1 MVLLSNWFNFG
12 LAKQTNLVDV
22 YLIII
27 IALLILAVSDLVVGI
42 SNDAVN
48 FINSSVG
55 SRAAS
60 LRVILTIAA
69 LGVIIG
75 STFSSG
81 MMEIAR
87 SGIFHPGQFYF
98 SEIMIIFLAV
108 MITDVILLDTF
119 NTFGFPTSTT
129 VSIVFELLG
138 AAMAIS
144 LIKIFNSTDNLADIG
159 NYINTGKALAI
170 IFGILFSVVIAFVF
184 GTVIQFITRLIFSFN
199 YEKYMKYFGALWG
212 GIAITAIIYFLLVKG
227 AKGASFLTTE
237 TVKWIEDNTLELLLY
252 SFIGITGLLQL
263 LISVFKVNIL
273 RIIVLAGT
281 FSLAMA
287 FAGNDLVNFI
297 GVPLAS
303 LESYQEFA
311 GDPSFNPDTLL
322 MTSLSQP
329 VKTPTIFLLA
339 AGLIMVVTLFL
350 SKKARTVTETEV
362 NLSRQGSGSERF
374 SSTRLSRSV
383 VRQSV
388 VVSKFVSKLIPD
400 GVIQFIEKRF
410 DFISYKK
417 QFKNPED
424 VSSFDLLRGSVN
436 MFVASSLI
444 ALGTS
449 LKLPLSTTYVTF
461 MVAMGSALA
470 DRAWGRE
477 SAVYRITGV
486 VTIIGGWFFTAITA
500 FSASFLLALVIN
512 WGGITAGLAGLAIA
526 LFIVIRSGLKH
537 RKKISIV
544 SKKDDV
550 DEQLTLTGLNIL
562 HKCNTSIMDVV
573 VSVRKLYFSSVL
585 NLIKEDFKKMKR
597 VKKDVDGLNQRTKD
611 LKYNL
616 YPTLRKLEEEFIET
630 GPYYVQILDY
640 LREIAHCLTY
650 IADPIYDHLDNNHPP
665 IIREQVKELHELNES
680 VNSFY
685 DHVEDLIQK
694 QDYRHL
700 DGLVAEQQKILDLIA
715 RIKKKQIKYIKSES
729 VGTRNSLMY
738 MNLLSETKNLLLYT
752 VNMVK
757 SHRDFLASDVL
768 NIKS

>member
-1 MVLLSNWFNFG
+1 M
-12 LAKQTNLVDV
+12 DV
-22 YLIII
+22 YLIIV

-42 SNDAVN
+42 SNDAAN

-55 SRAAS
+55 SKAAP
-60 LRVILTIAA
+60 LKVILIIAG
-69 LGVIIG
+69 LGVMVG
-75 STFSSG
+75 ATFSSG

-119 NTFGFPTSTT
+119 NSFGFPTSTT

-138 AAMAIS
+138 AAVAIT
-144 LIKIFNSTDNLADIG
+144 LIKISNSTDNLSDIG
-159 NYINTGKALAI
+159 NYINTAKALAI

-199 YEKYMKYFGALWG
+199 YKKNMKYFGAPWG
-212 GIAITAIIYFLLVKG
+212 GIAISAIIYFILVKG
-227 AKGASFLTTE
+227 AKGASFLTPE
-237 TVKWIEDNTLELLLY
+237 ALEWISNNTLSLLLY
-252 SFIGITGLLQL
+252 SFIGLTIFLQL
-263 LISVFKVNIL
+263 LISIFKVNIL
-273 RIIVLAGT
+273 RIIVLVGT

-297 GVPLAS
+297 GVPLAG
-303 LESYQEFA
+303 LESYRHFA
-311 GDPSFNPDTLL
+311 GDPSFSPDTLL
-322 MTSLSQP
+322 MGSLSEP

-339 AGLIMVVTLFL
+339 AGLIMVATLFL
-350 SKKARTVTETEV
+350 SKKARTVSQTEI
-362 NLSRQGSGSERF
+362 NLARQGSGSERF
-374 SSTRLSRSV
+374 SSSRLSRSV
-383 VRQSV
+383 VRHSV
-388 VVSKFVSKLIPD
+388 GFSKFINHIIPD
-400 GVIQFIEKRF
+400 SVTDFIEKRF

-417 QFKNPED
+417 QFKNPAD

-444 ALGTS
+444 AFGTS

-461 MVAMGSALA
+461 MVAMGTSLA
-470 DRAWGRE
+470 DRACGRE

-486 VTIIGGWFFTAITA
+486 VTVIGGWFFTAITA
-500 FSASFLLALVIN
+500 FTMAFLIALIIN
-512 WGGITAGLAGLAIA
+512 WGGIIAALAGLAIA
-526 LFIVIRSGLKH
+526 LFIIIRSAFRH
-537 RKKISIV
+537 RKKISII
-544 SKKDDV
+544 SKKDEI
-550 DEQLTLTGLNIL
+550 DEKLTLNGLNIL

-585 NLIKEDFKKMKR
+585 NLIKEDFRKMKK
-597 VKKDVDGLNQRTKD
+597 VKKNVDDLNQRTKE

-630 GPYYVQILDY
+630 GPFYVQILDY

-650 IADPIYDHLDNNHPP
+650 IADPIYDHLDNNHPS
-665 IIREQVKELHELNES
+665 IIPEQVKDLHELNES

-685 DHVEDLIQK
+685 DHVEVLIREQSHK
-694 QDYRHL
+694 NL
-700 DGLVAEQQKILDLIA
+700 DGLLAEQQKILDLIN

-729 VGTRNSLMY
+729 VGTRNTLMY
-738 MNLLSETKNLLLYT
+738 LNLLSETKNLVLYT

-757 SHRDFLASDVL
+757 SHRDFLMSEVL
-768 NIKS
+768 NNKS

>member
-1 MVLLSNWFNFG
+1 M
-12 LAKQTNLVDV
+12 DI
-22 YLIII
+22 YLIIV

-42 SNDAVN
+42 SNDAAN

-55 SRAAS
+55 SKAAP
-60 LRVILTIAA
+60 LKVILTIAG
-69 LGVIIG
+69 LGVMVG
-75 STFSSG
+75 ATFSSG

-87 SGIFHPGQFYF
+87 SGIFHPGQFFF

-138 AAMAIS
+138 AAVAIS
-144 LIKIFNSTDNLADIG
+144 LIKIFNSTDNLSDIG
-159 NYINTGKALAI
+159 TYINTAKALAI
-170 IFGILFSVVIAFVF
+170 IFGILFSVVVAFVF
-184 GTVIQFITRLIFSFN
+184 GTVIQFITRLIFSFD
-199 YEKYMKYFGALWG
+199 YKRYMKYFGAVWG
-212 GIAITAIIYFLLVKG
+212 GIAITAIIYFILVKG
-227 AKGASFLTTE
+227 AKGASFLTPGALE
-237 TVKWIEDNTLELLLY
+237 WISENTLNLLLY
-252 SFIGITGLLQL
+252 SFIGLTLFLQL

-273 RIIVLAGT
+273 RIIVLVGT

-297 GVPLAS
+297 GVPLAG
-303 LESYQEFA
+303 LESYRHFA
-311 GDPSFNPDTLL
+311 GDPSFSPDTML
-322 MTSLSQP
+322 MSSLSEP

-339 AGLIMVVTLFL
+339 AGLVMVATLFL
-350 SKKARTVTETEV
+350 SKKARTVSQTEI
-362 NLSRQGSGSERF
+362 NLARQGAGSERF
-374 SSTRLSRSV
+374 SSSRLSRSV
-383 VRQSV
+383 VRGSV
-388 VVSKFVSKLIPD
+388 GFSKFISNVIPD
-400 GVIQFIEKRF
+400 RVTQFVEKRF
-410 DFISYKK
+410 DFLSYKK
-417 QFKNPED
+417 QFKSHED

-444 ALGTS
+444 AFGTS

-461 MVAMGSALA
+461 MVAMGTSLA

-486 VTIIGGWFFTAITA
+486 VTVIGGWFFTAITA
-500 FSASFLLALVIN
+500 FTMAFLIALVIN
-512 WGGITAGLAGLAIA
+512 WGGITAALAGLAIA
-526 LFIVIRSGLKH
+526 MFILIRSGLKH
-537 RKKISIV
+537 RKKISII
-544 SKKDDV
+544 SKKDEI
-550 DEQLTLTGLNIL
+550 DEKLTLNGLNIL
-562 HKCNTSIMDVV
+562 NKCNTSIMDVV

-585 NLIKEDFKKMKR
+585 NLIREDFKKMKK
-597 VKKDVDGLNQRTKD
+597 VKKNVDDLNQRTKD

-630 GPYYVQILDY
+630 GPFYVQILDY

-680 VNSFY
+680 VNSFF
-685 DHVEDLIQK
+685 DHVEVFIQK
-694 QDYRHL
+694 QDYSHL
-700 DGLVAEQQKILDLIA
+700 DSLVAEQQKILDLIA

-757 SHRDFLASDVL
+757 SHRDFLMSEAL
-768 NIKS
+768 NSKS